1 MINIAVKD
9 HKKRISK
16 THSFDSNILAGF
28 RSSQGLK
35 GMKGKLG
42 S

>member
-1 MINIAVKD
+1 MISISIKD
-9 HKKRISK
+9 YKKRCSK

-28 RSSQGLK
+28 QGTKGLK